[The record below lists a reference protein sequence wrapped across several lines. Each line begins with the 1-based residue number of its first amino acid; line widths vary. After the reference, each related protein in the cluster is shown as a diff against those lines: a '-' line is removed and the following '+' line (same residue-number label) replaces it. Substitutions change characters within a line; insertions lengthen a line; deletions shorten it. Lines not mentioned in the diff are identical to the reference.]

1 MFYVVFLRSEV
12 VMYVVER
19 HPNGTSR
26 TVPATDVFT
35 HLNQTN
41 IKVTTGCMRR
51 FFKGAVSPRFSGT
64 WKSSDGF
71 GINLTSH

>member
-1 MFYVVFLRSEV
+1 MFYFVFLRSEV

-19 HPNGTSR
+19 HPNGSSR

-41 IKVTTGCMRR
+41 IKVKM
-51 FFKGAVSPRFSGT
+51 VV
-64 WKSSDGF
+64 
-71 GINLTSH
+71 